1 MNLIWKFLTLVGFP
15 LSPPPPAPSIYFLDA
30 KGSGSRPDFRQLRP
44 GARAAE
50 TSQGNQPGPQP
61 GLDTLAPQPGKRSGP
76 FAQIRGRPAEVG
88 AWGAV
93 GRTTGARGT
102 YVRLPSRV
110 FNGPHIT
117 EAGVAGVV
125 RAHAPS
131 CVRVTELPIV
141 TPEFLSPQG
150 WRGAQGTSVSNRVP
164 GEADAAGQDRSSR
177 TAAADVR

>member
-1 MNLIWKFLTLVGFP
+1 MNLIWEFLTFVGFP
-15 LSPPPPAPSIYFLDA
+15 ISLPSPTPSIYFLDA

-61 GLDTLAPQPGKRSGP
+61 GLHTLAPQLGKRSGP
-76 FAQIRGRPAEVG
+76 FAQILGRPAEVG
-88 AWGAV
+88 VGGAG
-93 GRTTGARGT
+93 GRTMGARGT

-131 CVRVTELPIV
+131 CVH
-141 TPEFLSPQG
+141 LSH
-150 WRGAQGTSVSNRVP
+150 
-164 GEADAAGQDRSSR
+164 R
-177 TAAADVR
+177 TADCNP